1 MTIINVSLT
10 NDGHNLIRNSA
21 DGTDIF
27 KIKYFALGSGTA
39 TPSSGDH
46 KLGSETFRKAVTS
59 FVNGGAVGEILIDVY
74 VAPGDA
80 VNFDVEEVGV
90 FGGNAAISAAN
101 SGVLIARGLYVH
113 NPKTNL
119 ESIQLQLDLT
129 V

>member
-21 DGTDIF
+21 AGVDIF

-39 TPSSGDH
+39 TPSAGDH
-46 KLGSETFRKAVTS
+46 ALGSETFRKAVTS
-59 FVNGGAVGEILIDVY
+59 FVNGGAVGEILINVY

-80 VNFDVEEVGV
+80 VGFDVEEVGV
-90 FGGNAAISAAN
+90 FGGNAATSATN
-101 SGVLIARGLYVH
+101 SGVLIARGLYSH

-129 V
+129 L